1 MGDPETESCSRQKA
15 TKVTNPYPQQ
25 IIELVDGIT
34 PGELGL
40 EIGSGGRRLPGVIGL
55 EIETCSAD
63 VIGDTLDLPFA
74 DESFDAVF
82 SQAVLEHVTDP
93 QRAVDEMIR
102 VLKPGGTFYAEVAFM
117 QPVHQAPIHF
127 FNHTPFGLAHICR
140 RLDLVRLSPLGRFDE
155 AFRWWAEESGA
166 IEVLGTGVV
175 DRITRELIRVH
186 DESSD
191 WQRLAGASGVAF
203 LGVKKKS

>member
-1 MGDPETESCSRQKA
+1 M
-15 TKVTNPYPQQ
+15 TNPYPQQ

-63 VIGDTLDLPFA
+63 VIGDTLNLPFA
-74 DESFDAVF
+74 DKVFDAVF

-117 QPVHQAPIHF
+117 QPVHMAPIHF

-140 RLDLVRLSPLGRFDE
+140 ELELVSLSPLGRFDE
-155 AFRWWAEESGA
+155 AFRWWAEEAGA
-166 IEVLGTGVV
+166 VDVLGSEVV
-175 DRITRELIRVH
+175 DRMTRELAAVY
-186 DESSD
+186 EGSSD

-203 LGVKKKS
+203 LGFKRNLDSIAV